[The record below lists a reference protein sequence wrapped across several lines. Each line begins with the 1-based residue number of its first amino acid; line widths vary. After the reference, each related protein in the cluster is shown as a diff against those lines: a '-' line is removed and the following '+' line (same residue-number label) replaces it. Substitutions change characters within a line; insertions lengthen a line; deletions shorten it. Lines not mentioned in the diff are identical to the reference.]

1 MSLIAKFR
9 FLARLMAD
17 PDLDAL
23 YRRLK
28 DGAFEH
34 AAAPEMIWW
43 RRQAAFLH
51 AHSWET
57 AVANGMKLGQDP
69 QIEPGVIFMGHEL
82 ITIGD
87 GFTCS
92 FGATL
97 RAVAAEITIGH
108 QVNVGPF
115 AAIIGA
121 NHGTAP
127 GAPMQSQPQIS
138 KPVTIGD
145 DVWIG
150 AGAIILPGV
159 TIGSGAVVAAGA
171 VVSHDV
177 PSGAVVG
184 GVPAKVVAE
193 RG

>member
-1 MSLIAKFR
+1 MSFIAKFR

-28 DGAFEH
+28 EGAFDQ

-57 AVANGMKLGQDP
+57 AVASGMKLGHDP
-69 QIEPGVIFMGHEL
+69 RIEPGVIFMGHQL

-92 FGATL
+92 FGATV
-97 RAVAAEITIGH
+97 RAVAAPITIGS
-108 QVNVGPF
+108 QVNVGPL

-121 NHGTAP
+121 NHGTGP

-138 KPVTIGD
+138 RPVTIAD

-159 TIGSGAVVAAGA
+159 TVGPGAVIAAGA

-177 PSGAVVG
+177 PARTVVG